1 MKLVEPIVG
10 WQAEMA
16 EIRRDIHAHPEL
28 AYEEVRTA
36 DLVARLLE
44 SWGIPIHRG
53 LGITGLVGVIHGAN
67 QNGRAVGLRADMD
80 ALPMQEANTF
90 AHASRHEGVM
100 HACGHDGHTAMLL
113 AAARYLAQH
122 RDFDG
127 TVYVIFQ
134 PAEEG
139 FSGAKKM
146 IDDGLFTQ
154 FPMEAVFGMHNWPGL
169 AAGSFAV
176 HDGPVMAS
184 SNTFEITI
192 KGKGA
197 HAAMPNL
204 GNDPVMTAVQLAQA
218 FQTIMT
224 RNVDPLDPA
233 VLSITQ
239 IHSGSADNVIPDEA
253 IMRGTVRTFT
263 DEAIDLIEKRMREIA
278 TLTCQA
284 MNCEVDFAFYRRYPP
299 TINQS
304 DEAAFCAQVLHD
316 IVGPSRV
323 EQSRA
328 PSMGAEDFAFMLKE
342 KPGCYVWIGNGLGD
356 HRSSGH
362 GLGPCMLHNSS
373 YDFNDEV
380 LPLGASYWVELA
392 RRRLALPTGAS

>member
-16 EIRRDIHAHPEL
+16 DIRRDIHAHPEL

-44 SWGIPIHRG
+44 SWGIPTHKG
-53 LGITGLVGVIHGAN
+53 LGITGVVGVIQGAT
-67 QNGRAVGLRADMD
+67 QTGRAIGLRADMD

-90 AHASRHEGVM
+90 AHASKHAGVM

-122 RDFDG
+122 RDFAG

-139 FSGAKKM
+139 YSGAKKM
-146 IDDGLFTQ
+146 IDDGLFQQ
-154 FPMEAVFGMHNWPGL
+154 FPMEAVLGMHNWPGID
-169 AAGSFAV
+169 AGAFAV

-192 KGKGA
+192 RGKGA

-204 GNDPVMTAVQLAQA
+204 GHDPVMAAVQLAQA
-218 FQTIMT
+218 FQTIIT
-224 RNVDPLDPA
+224 REVDPLDPA

-239 IHSGSADNVIPDEA
+239 IHSGSADNVIPNEA
-253 IMRGTVRTFT
+253 VMRGTVRTFST
-263 DEAIDLIEKRMREIA
+263 EALDLVETRMRE
-278 TLTCQA
+278 L
-284 MNCEVDFAFYRRYPP
+284 CEQSCAAQGCKAEFDFDRRYPP
-299 TINQS
+299 TINNPEQ
-304 DEAAFCAQVLHD
+304 AAFCAQVIREL
-316 IVGPSRV
+316 VGPDKLR
-323 EQSRA
+323 QDIR
-328 PSMGAEDFAFMLKE
+328 PSMGAEDFSFMLQE
-342 KPGCYVWIGNGLGD
+342 VPGCYVWLGNGDGD
-356 HRSSGH
+356 HRSQGH
-362 GLGPCMLHNSS
+362 GMGPCMLHNGS
-373 YDFNDEV
+373 YDFNDA
-380 LPLGASYWVELA
+380 LIPIGASYWA
-392 RRRLALPTGAS
+392 KLALDWLAQHR